1 MIDARLMTP
10 LRRLGWGLALIL
22 IDIRLGTI
30 DVLPDFIGCL
40 MAASALGALAQ
51 SHKAFGKARAAALVL
66 SLLSLPDMV
75 LKTDTLTDFAAVP
88 LGMHLYGQGL
98 ALIHMLMACW
108 MFQGFLALAKEAGAG
123 ELAAS
128 ISWRGKLYLTCS
140 VLQLMAYPYLLNFN
154 DQDWLLAFGAFIVFL
169 FLLEFLLL
177 RIPFRLAKLP
187 PREDGE
193 KGRIIDWKV

>member
-30 DVLPDFIGCL
+30 DVLPDFIGYL

-51 SHKAFGKARAAALVL
+51 SGKVFAKARAVAVGLA
-66 SLLSLPDMV
+66 LLSLPDLV
-75 LKTDTLTDFAAVP
+75 VPSDTLTDFAAVP

-98 ALIHMLMACW
+98 ALIHTLMAYW
-108 MFQGFLALAKEAGAG
+108 MIQGFLALAKDAGAF

-140 VLQLMAYPYLLNFN
+140 VLQLAAYPCLLNFN
-154 DQDWLLAFGAFIVFL
+154 DGDWLLAFGAFIVFL
-169 FLLEFLLL
+169 LLLEFLLL

-187 PREDGE
+187 PGDDGG
-193 KGRIIDWKV
+193 KGRNIDWKA